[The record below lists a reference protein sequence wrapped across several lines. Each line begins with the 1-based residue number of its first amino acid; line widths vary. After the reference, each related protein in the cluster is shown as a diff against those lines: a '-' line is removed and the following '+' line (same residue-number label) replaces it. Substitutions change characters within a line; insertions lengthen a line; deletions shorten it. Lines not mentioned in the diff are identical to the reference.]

1 MNADPSDNQIDEATV
16 SQSRTDAL
24 VVAAKGTLG
33 AIPIIG
39 SIVAEVVGA
48 IIPNQ
53 RMDRIA
59 RLLCALSERVA
70 NLDRSILEQRLSTPL
85 GVDLL
90 EDAFQQAARA
100 VSDERIEYVANILK
114 AGLTEDEAKIA
125 DRKFLMWLLGQL
137 SDAEVILLAWYAKL
151 PHHDQAFEEK
161 HWPII
166 HPRAAHF
173 GSSQDEVDDETVH
186 QSRKAHLAALD
197 LIHPRFRP
205 VRRGEFPEFDDRTGM
220 MKASGFDVARLGR
233 LLLRTILPDTD

>member
-1 MNADPSDNQIDEATV
+1 MNADPSDHRIDEATV

-24 VVAAKGTLG
+24 VVAAKGVLG

-39 SIVAEVVGA
+39 PIVAEVVGA

-59 RLLCALSERVA
+59 RLLSALAESVA

-114 AGLTEDEAKIA
+114 AGLTEDEAKIG
-125 DRKFLMWLLGQL
+125 DKKFLMWLLGQL
-137 SDAEVILLAWYAKL
+137 SDAEVILLAWFNMSPNK
-151 PHHDQAFEEK
+151 DEDFRK
-161 HWPII
+161 RHWHVLEPKI
-166 HPRAAHF
+166 AHL
-173 GSSQDEVDDETVH
+173 GSSQDELDDRTLYE
-186 QSRKAHLAALD
+186 SRKAHLVSLN
-197 LIHPRFRP
+197 LLRPRFRRTIKQQ
-205 VRRGEFPEFDDRTGM
+205 VPEFDERTGM
-220 MKASGFDVARLGR
+220 LKASGYDVTPLGR
-233 LLLRTILPDTD
+233 LLLRTIEPN